1 MKTSGQP
8 YTPPR
13 LLLGVVL
20 LFWGAVT
27 EQPLVGLLCAI
38 VVEARWWTNLRWD
51 FTERGFVRAWNL
63 SFLIGVLAALWF
75 WLQGSSVYHLFDL
88 LVWIPVFFLPVALA
102 QAYATRPTMPLNTFS
117 FIARRKM
124 NIDRAAGRTVDPIQ
138 VHMGYPYLALVLL
151 ASSLN
156 KIHPVAFFLGLVVI
170 GALAFFFLS
179 PRGARRPVGW
189 MISILLV
196 AALGSGVSLALA
208 AAYEY
213 VQGFSPRGSAI
224 TSAHRSQTAIGEVG
238 NLKFSRKIF
247 WRFEDESAGG
257 GQLYREAVFN
267 QYSLGRWWH
276 KTVDIND
283 DGERAED
290 ETGKGKKDTEVLKGE
305 RDFEEM
311 WDREM
316 AAGEKEFVFLKEHLQ
331 RDPSSLRKL
340 SLIGSVG
347 TKTPLPL
354 PSNVQQ
360 IANVRVT
367 DGGVDFNS
375 LGTVRL
381 VNPDHSVVR
390 VQVYYGGE
398 ALHEFPPDPLL
409 DMQIPRD
416 ELDPKGEADRRREK
430 GEGEG
435 RGRKKESEKRIE
447 YPGIV
452 GLCDAW
458 GLRGMDAR
466 EAMAEIERRFV
477 DEFTYTQY
485 QDYGHHTGPRQI
497 SAVSRFLSRI
507 KQGHCEYFA
516 TAAVLLLREA
526 GIPARYCVG
535 FAAHE
540 RDKDGTWLLRG
551 VHAHSWCRVWVE
563 GEEFEVFDEKRG
575 ETRKVKGGP
584 AGYWVNFDPT
594 PPDWLT
600 VDGAVGSD
608 WQRQVLDWWQAT
620 REEFLVWRTS
630 SQNSAT
636 VNWIIG
642 LVSLLLAVYVTLRL
656 WMSRKRSGDDRRRS
670 KLAGREVRRTPL
682 HALSKLA
689 ERWLGRCPEGVSFT
703 EWISRLAEHH
713 PSLEPSLNRA
723 VSYHWKARFD
733 PLGLEPAEEGA
744 FESLCADLRN
754 KLKALRKERS

>member
-1 MKTSGQP
+1 MKRSDQP
-8 YTPPR
+8 YAPPR
-13 LLLGVVL
+13 LLLGVAL

-38 VVEARWWTNLRWD
+38 LIEARWWTNLRWD
-51 FTERGFVRAWNL
+51 FTERGFVRAWHL

-102 QAYATRPTMPLNTFS
+102 QAYATRATMPLNTFS

-124 NIDRAAGRTVDPIQ
+124 NLDRAAGRAVNPIQ
-138 VHMGYPYLALVLL
+138 VHMGYPYIALVLL

-156 KIHPVAFFLGLVVI
+156 KIHPVAFFLGLVII

-179 PRGARRPVGW
+179 PRRARRPVSW

-196 AALGSGVSLALA
+196 AILGSGMSLALA

-213 VQGFSPRGSAI
+213 LQGFSPQGSST
-224 TSAHRSQTAIGEVG
+224 TSSHRSQTAIGEVG
-238 NLKFSRKIF
+238 QLKFSRKIF
-247 WRFEDESAGG
+247 WRCEDENARG
-257 GQLYREAVFN
+257 GQLYREAVYN

-276 KTVDIND
+276 KSVDAKE
-283 DGERAED
+283 DGEKAED
-290 ETGKGKKDTEVLKGE
+290 GKGKGTKDSEFLKGE

-316 AAGEKEFVFLKEHLQ
+316 EDGEKEFVFLKEDLQ
-331 RDPSSLRKL
+331 RDPSSWRQL

-354 PSNVQQ
+354 PATVQRVS
-360 IANVRVT
+360 NVRVS

-390 VQVYYGGE
+390 IQAYYGDK

-416 ELDPKGEADRRREK
+416 ELDPVRDAERRRRKE
-430 GEGEG
+430 EREG
-435 RGRKKESEKRIE
+435 RASDSVAAQRLDH
-447 YPGIV
+447 PGIV
-452 GLCDAW
+452 ALCDAW
-458 GLRGMDAR
+458 GLRGMTAR
-466 EAMAEIERRFV
+466 NAMAEIERRFL

-497 SAVSRFLSRI
+497 SAVSRFLSRL
-507 KQGHCEYFA
+507 KKGHCEYFA

-535 FAAHE
+535 YAGHE
-540 RDKDGTWLLRG
+540 RDKDGTWILRG
-551 VHAHSWCRVWVE
+551 VHAHAWCRVWVE
-563 GEEFEVFDEKRG
+563 GEKLAVFDEKRG
-575 ETRKVKGGP
+575 ERRRVQGGP
-584 AGYWVNFDPT
+584 SGHWVKFDPT
-594 PPDWLT
+594 PPDWLI
-600 VDGAVGSD
+600 VEGSAGSD
-608 WQRQVLDWWQAT
+608 WQRQVLDWWQTT

-630 SQNSAT
+630 SRNSST

-642 LVSLLLAVYVTLRL
+642 IVSLLLAVYVTLRL
-656 WMSRKRSGDDRRRS
+656 WMSRKRPGEGRQRG
-670 KLAGREVRRTPL
+670 KGTGREVERTPL
-682 HALSKLA
+682 HALAKLA
-689 ERWLGRCPEGVSFT
+689 ERWLGRCPESMSFT
-703 EWISRLAEHH
+703 EWIRGLSRHH
-713 PSLEPSLNRA
+713 PSLESSLKQA

-733 PLGLEPAEEGA
+733 PLGLEAAEQGA
-744 FESLCADLRN
+744 FESLCADLRTR
-754 KLKALRKERS
+754 LKALRKQRS